1 MSDGTSFHLA
11 AFISDIKRSPLTKA
25 TAIFV
30 VVAIVE
36 RSEAVVVIEMQEAD
50 YDNDNEDCGV

>member
-1 MSDGTSFHLA
+1 MA